1 MTAKQSIECAKCSG
15 AAVDGLT
22 LCPHCG
28 SNARTG
34 LEAGPLER
42 RKGRCPECRQ
52 TFHFKAGESSLI
64 TACPLCSEPLGEI
77 GMTVLQKLLVGFS
90 SAMLVFWAAMLFV
103 GIVDSD
109 VSSVTMSVGWLL
121 ASAAFIYYSLSQRY

>member
-1 MTAKQSIECAKCSG
+1 
-15 AAVDGLT
+15 
-22 LCPHCG
+22 
-28 SNARTG
+28 
-34 LEAGPLER
+34 
-42 RKGRCPECRQ
+42 
-52 TFHFKAGESSLI
+52 
-64 TACPLCSEPLGEI
+64 LCSEPLGEI